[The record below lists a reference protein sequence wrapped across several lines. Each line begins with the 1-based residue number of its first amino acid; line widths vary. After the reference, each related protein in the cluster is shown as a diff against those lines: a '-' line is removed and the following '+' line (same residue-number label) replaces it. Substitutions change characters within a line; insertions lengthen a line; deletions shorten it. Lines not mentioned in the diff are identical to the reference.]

1 MNYLRKLKTNYK
13 GDISMFSFREVQYKN
28 ILDIKS
34 LNIQKNKVTSIVGQS
49 GSGKTTLLRLLNKLI
64 SCDNGEIYF
73 EGKPLSNVDS
83 VNLRRE
89 VVMLPQAPAI
99 FKGSIRDNLLIGL
112 KFSERPIATDDKL
125 SQMLKLV
132 NLNKELVDDA
142 EKLSGGEKQRLAL
155 GRVVL
160 MEPRVLLLD
169 EPSSALDE
177 GSEHMIIEELA
188 NYTKENNKTLIMVT
202 HSRKVANTFSD
213 EIVEIERGKVVS
225 REGM

>member
-1 MNYLRKLKTNYK
+1 
-13 GDISMFSFREVQYKN
+13 MFSFREVQYKN